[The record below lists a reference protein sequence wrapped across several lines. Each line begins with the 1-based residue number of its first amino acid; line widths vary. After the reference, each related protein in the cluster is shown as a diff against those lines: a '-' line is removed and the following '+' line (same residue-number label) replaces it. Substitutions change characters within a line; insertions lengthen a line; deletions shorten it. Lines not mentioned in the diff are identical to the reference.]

1 MRLLRPLPARPGGSR
16 SVDQR
21 VNHCKGATTAMRL
34 GKAPGALLALAL
46 ATVLGTFAAPG
57 RVPRGEAATYAEAFG
72 PARSPVTTLEC
83 GSIASTIL
91 SRAVNYC
98 VVLPVD
104 YNASPSVRY
113 PTLYYLHGLFE
124 HERSWSERGG
134 EEILDDLVQTG
145 QVGKFLV
152 ALPDG
157 GKTFYVNSADGHD
170 RYEDFFVQ
178 EFVPA
183 IDAKYRTEAVPS
195 ERAIGGSSMGGYGA
209 LHLGMR
215 HPDLFGSVS
224 AQSAALLPKF
234 PDPVPIEGR
243 WSFYARVLTG
253 PFGSPL
259 KAAYFDANNPLTL
272 AEHPELFAKIKLY
285 FDCGDH
291 DRYGF
296 EDGAQRLDQILTAK
310 GFAHEF
316 HLRPGEHGWSY
327 LTQYMKYA
335 LLFHWK
341 YFEEARAHNSKAGGA
356 R

>member
-1 MRLLRPLPARPGGSR
+1 MRPLRFRLNRPRPS
-16 SVDQR
+16 
-21 VNHCKGATTAMRL
+21 AA
-34 GKAPGALLALAL
+34 ALALAL
-46 ATVLGTFAAPG
+46 TLAAALTAALAGDSTPLAASRPPRDSSLATPSS
-57 RVPRGEAATYAEAFG
+57 ATTIQCD
-72 PARSPVTTLEC
+72 SV
-83 GSIASTIL
+83 ASAIL
-91 SRAVNYC
+91 SRPVNYC
-98 VVLPVD
+98 ICLPAD
-104 YNASPSVRY
+104 YQASPSVRY
-113 PTLYYLHGLFE
+113 PVLYYLHGLFE
-124 HERSWSERGG
+124 HERSWGERGG
-134 EEILDDLVQTG
+134 EQILDDLVQTG

-152 ALPDG
+152 VLPDG
-157 GKTFYVNSADGHD
+157 GKTFYVNSEDGHD

-183 IDAKYRTEAVPS
+183 IDAKYRTEAVRG

-209 LHLGMR
+209 LHIGMR

-234 PDPVPIEGR
+234 PDPVPTEGR
-243 WSFYARVLTG
+243 WGFYARVLTG

-259 KAAYFDANNPLTL
+259 NAAYFDANNPLTL
-272 AEHPELFAKIKLY
+272 AEHPERFANIKLY

-341 YFEEARAHNSKAGGA
+341 CFEEARPQNAKAGGA
-356 R
+356 Q